1 MGGRFR
7 GVLAGIPASLGP
19 PILFSREALLLK
31 THQKQCKTQKTRAVT
46 PNSGNKT
53 LDTHV
58 RVVYYSC
65 VDTPRTLQAA
75 VAYFADPQRAFEAAV
90 DFRWPGGNVTCPRC
104 GQAKHSF
111 VKTRRLWFCYVCK
124 KQFTVKVGT
133 VMEDSPIGLD
143 KWMTA
148 IWMLAN
154 CKNGI
159 SSYELAKNLGIRQ
172 NSAWFML
179 HRIREAMKD
188 KPTHKFGFGGPVESD
203 ETYIGPNPRKMHK
216 SRLAKYHAQR
226 GQGMRGDV
234 FVGKTGVH
242 GILDRELRQVR
253 AKALTNVRRETLQN
267 LILNNV
273 TPFAKVY
280 TDAAIS
286 YDTLS
291 KNYVHKV
298 VNHSQEYVRGQ
309 VHTQGIENFWSLLK
323 RTLRGTYV
331 AVEPFHL
338 DHYLDEQVF
347 RYNNRAT
354 KDNKLTDA
362 DRFALVMSQVAGKR
376 LTYSELTGKDTD
388 SLHHPEAGTGQ
399 EEPF

>member
-1 MGGRFR
+1 M
-7 GVLAGIPASLGP
+7 
-19 PILFSREALLLK
+19 E
-31 THQKQCKTQKTRAVT
+31 T
-46 PNSGNKT
+46 P
-53 LDTHV
+53 H
-58 RVVYYSC
+58 
-65 VDTPRTLQAA
+65 TLQAA

-90 DFRWPGGNVTCPRC
+90 DLRWPGGNVTCPRC

-226 GQGMRGDV
+226 GNGMRGDV
-234 FVGKTGVH
+234 YVGKTAVH
-242 GILDRELRQVR
+242 GLLDRELRQVR
-253 AKALTNVRRETLQN
+253 AKALNNVKRETLQN

-273 TPFAKVY
+273 TPFAKLY
-280 TDAAIS
+280 TDNALA
-286 YDTLS
+286 YDRLS
-291 KNYVHKV
+291 KNFVHKV
-298 VNHSQEYVRGQ
+298 VDHSQEYVRGQ
-309 VHTQGIENFWSLLK
+309 VHTQGIDNFWSLLK

-338 DHYLDEQVF
+338 DHYLDEQMF

-388 SLHHPEAGTGQ
+388 ALHHPEAGTGQ